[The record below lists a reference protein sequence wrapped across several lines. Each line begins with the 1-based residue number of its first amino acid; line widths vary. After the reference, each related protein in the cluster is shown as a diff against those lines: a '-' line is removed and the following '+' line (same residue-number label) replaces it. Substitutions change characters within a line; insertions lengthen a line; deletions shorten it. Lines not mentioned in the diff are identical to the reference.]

1 MAEIETGRAKRRTPR
16 RRVSAESPPEPANDT
31 PDPIEIAM
39 KAIATGADR
48 HGAAQA
54 VLEKHACLIDI
65 QCRRER
71 EELGNVRVQRITRWL
86 ILGAVAAVLL
96 AIAATV
102 VAASR
107 SRALV
112 VEPLSVPPAL
122 EARGLNGRVLS
133 ARLLDKLAAFQR
145 QTESVRASGSYANNW
160 EDEVRVDLAGAG
172 LSLGETWRTLRRM
185 LGEETRISGEL
196 TQGPDGQLAIT
207 TRAGAESGG
216 SHAGSEAELDALL
229 TNAAEGI
236 YRATQPYRFA
246 VHAGRSGDDRDSN
259 LILEELARGDDRNER
274 MWALNGL
281 SVNSRAAGDPVR
293 AIAFAR
299 SALEIDSELVPAMA
313 NIASAS
319 LVAGHAEAALEWN
332 RRSLAASRSV
342 SADTYDL
349 GVIGTGQLT
358 WERLVAELTGDYWLA
373 LAKVRELREFGR
385 GGFDERQQASD
396 FAGLLPMLHQYRQAI
411 NAARSGR
418 GTSVADRVGAAMM
431 ESYAVLLRAL
441 EDGNGPA
448 AESAGAQMMWI
459 ADRLA
464 ASSPYE
470 RQLRS
475 TFYAPAAAVGLA
487 AGRRAAEAEALV
499 GSTPLDCYDC
509 VRARGLVAF
518 HGGDRRA
525 AQRWLR
531 EAIRQGPSLPAAY
544 LDLAR
549 MLPRDSDAALA
560 QVIEANRRG
569 PGWADPL
576 KMWGDILA
584 RRGDVAGAERRYR
597 EAAERAP
604 RWGQLHLRWADTLWR
619 TGRRADAQA
628 TLQAAKGMD
637 LNPRDRALLDEMI
650 ANAGRAS

>member
-1 MAEIETGRAKRRTPR
+1 MAEIETSRVKRRSPR
-16 RRVSAESPPEPANDT
+16 RQASENSPPEPANDT

-54 VLEKHACLIDI
+54 VLEKHAGLIDI

-86 ILGAVAAVLL
+86 ILAAVAAVLL
-96 AIAATV
+96 AIAAMM
-102 VAASR
+102 VAASQ

-122 EARGLNGRVLS
+122 EARGLSGRVLS

-145 QTESVRASGSYANNW
+145 QTDSVRASGSYANNW
-160 EDEVRVDLAGAG
+160 EDEVRVDVAGAG

-207 TRAGAESGG
+207 TRAGAQSGG
-216 SHAGSEAELDALL
+216 SHAGNEAELDALL
-229 TNAAEGI
+229 SAAAEGI

-246 VHAGRSGDDRDSN
+246 VYSGRSGDDRVSD
-259 LILEELARGDDRNER
+259 LALEELARGADRNER

-281 SVNSRAAGDPVR
+281 SVNRRGAGDPVR
-293 AIAFAR
+293 AIALAR
-299 SALEIDSELVPAMA
+299 SALEIDPELVPAMA
-313 NIASAS
+313 NLATAS
-319 LVAGHAEAALEWN
+319 LFAGHAEAALEWH
-332 RRSLAASRSV
+332 RRAMAASRRA
-342 SADTYDL
+342 SADRYDL
-349 GVIGTGQLT
+349 GVIRAGQLT
-358 WERLVAELTGDYWLA
+358 WEQLGAELTRDHRLA
-373 LAKVRELREFGR
+373 LAKVRERSET
-385 GGFDERQQASD
+385 GGLSFDEQEQALE
-396 FAGLLPMLHQYRQAI
+396 FARLLPMLHQYRQAI

-418 GTSVADRVGAAMM
+418 GASIIERTHAAFA
-431 ESYAVLLRAL
+431 ESHAALWRAL
-441 EDGNGPA
+441 EEGDGPA
-448 AESAGAQMMWI
+448 AATAGAQMNWA

-464 ASSPYE
+464 ASSPFQ

-475 TFYAPAAAVGLA
+475 TMYAPLVAVGLA
-487 AGRRAAEAEALV
+487 AGRRSAEAGALV
-499 GSTPLDCYDC
+499 ASTPLDCYDC

-518 HGGDRRA
+518 YGGDRRA
-525 AQRWLR
+525 AERWLR

-544 LDLAR
+544 LDLANV
-549 MLPRDSDAALA
+549 LPRDSDSALA
-560 QVIEANRRG
+560 QAIEANRRG

-584 RRGDVAGAERRYR
+584 RRGDFAGAERRYR

-619 TGRRADAQA
+619 SGRRAEARA
-628 TLQAAKGMD
+628 ALQAAGGMD
-637 LNPRDRALLDEMI
+637 LGRRDRALLDEML
-650 ANAGRAS
+650 ANAGRAT